1 MRNLKPILAGSIL
14 AASFSTLAFAQD
26 TRDNTH
32 YNIHQ
37 KGEQNT
43 SQTGDSS
50 QSNQVSGSDN
60 TTSNTQQ
67 SGTQNQSATGSGNQ
81 QSQQSGS
88 GNNAALD
95 SGPGSASAGASSDS
109 DRYGRGD
116 RYGKS
121 DDERHDNGKHKGW
134 SKNGKDRD

>member
-67 SGTQNQSATGSGNQ
+67 SG
-81 QSQQSGS
+81 S

-109 DRYGRGD
+109 DRHGRSD

>member
-1 MRNLKPILAGSIL
+1 MRNFKPMLVGGVM
-14 AASFSTLAFAQD
+14 AASFSALAFAQS
-26 TRDNTH
+26 TKDNTH

-37 KGEQNT
+37 KGEQNS

-50 QSNQVSGSDN
+50 QSAQTYGSGN

-67 SGTQNQSATGSGNQ
+67 YGSGDN
-81 QSQQSGS
+81 S
-88 GNNAALD
+88 ALD
-95 SGPGSASAGASSDS
+95 SGPGSASAGAST
-109 DRYGRGD
+109 DRDHGKGD

-121 DDERHDNGKHKGW
+121 DDERHDNGKHEGW